1 MENGERGREKEA
13 GAPFWPPLTGKREEK
28 RKELSTSI
36 TIFHIWE
43 GKGRE
48 SDSCLV
54 LLEGGTVD
62 KMCPR
67 KEKGGKTR
75 FFEFWLGRRRRRG
88 RPGWRALTCQVSL
101 SWRWLRLIW
110 AAAAVEEEEGVSSP

>member
-1 MENGERGREKEA
+1 MAAFDGKKRGK
-13 GAPFWPPLTGKREEK
+13 EEK

-67 KEKGGKTR
+67 KEKGGETR
-75 FFEFWLGRRRRRG
+75 FLSFGGEGGGGGGVARAGGR
-88 RPGWRALTCQVSL
+88 
-101 SWRWLRLIW
+101 
-110 AAAAVEEEEGVSSP
+110 